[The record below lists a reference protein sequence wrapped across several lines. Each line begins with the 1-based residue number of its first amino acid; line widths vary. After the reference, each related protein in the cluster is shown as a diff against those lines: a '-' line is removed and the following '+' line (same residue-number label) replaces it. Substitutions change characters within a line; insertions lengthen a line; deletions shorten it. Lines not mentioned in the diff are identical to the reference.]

1 MTSGWRGHI
10 KEVAFILLIAVL
22 GVAIAG
28 YIFSRQNVSPPA
40 WLPVLGKQYF
50 HVDARFERAPGV
62 MPGQGQAVTIAGVTV
77 GKVDGVRLDQGQA
90 VVRLKIDEDHARIY
104 PDATML
110 LRPKTPLKDMIVEL
124 DPGTKASGRPLR
136 DGATLGVDATEPDV
150 NFDEVIRNLDAD
162 TRAQLA
168 ALLGEAGTAL
178 GGSGGRALARDLR
191 RFEPL
196 SRNAAKAS
204 ALLATR
210 GQLTR
215 RLVTNL
221 GRITKEL
228 GSSDAQLGRFVTAND
243 AMFSRFAA
251 QNDDLGAT
259 IRRLPDALATT
270 TTALQKA
277 GRLSATLSQGLPK
290 IRPATKGL
298 APALKELEP
307 MLRKTRPV
315 LEGQLRPFARDAQPT
330 AKALQPAVA
339 KLEKATPD
347 LNRLT
352 TVLNGLFD
360 AMAYDPPGNGPNDQ
374 SFLFYLPWAAHNTN
388 SVLSTQDAVGPLRRA
403 VLQYTCGSLNI
414 LENFRNYN
422 DPKTTTNNPT
432 MTALVGLLN
441 TPDFQTTCPQGI
453 GTK

>member
-10 KEVAFILLIAVL
+10 KEVAFILLIALL
-22 GVAIAG
+22 GVVIAG
-28 YIFSRQNVSPPA
+28 YIFSRQNVSPPT
-40 WLPVLGKQYF
+40 WLPVLGKKYF
-50 HVDARFERAPGV
+50 YVDARFERAAGV

-90 VVRLKIDEDHARIY
+90 VVRLKIDEDHSRIY

-110 LRPKTPLKDMIVEL
+110 LRPKTPLKDMIVEM
-124 DPGTKASGRPLR
+124 DPGTKSSGRPLK
-136 DGATLGVDATEPDV
+136 DGATLGVEATDPDV
-150 NFDEVIRNLDAD
+150 NFDEIIQNLDAD

-168 ALLGEAGTAL
+168 SLLGEAGTAL
-178 GGSGGRALARDLR
+178 GGEGGRALARDLR

-204 ALLATR
+204 ELLATR

-228 GSSDAQLGRFVTAND
+228 GSSDAQLARFVKGND

-251 QNDDLGAT
+251 QNDNLGET
-259 IRRLPDALATT
+259 IRRLPDALETT

-277 GRLSATLSQGLPK
+277 GRLSTTLSQGLPK

-298 APALKELEP
+298 APALKDLEP
-307 MLRKTRPV
+307 MLDKTTPV
-315 LEGQLRPFARDAQPT
+315 LKDQLRPFARDAQPT
-330 AKALQPAVA
+330 AKRLQPAVA

-347 LNRLT
+347 LNRFT
-352 TVLNGLFD
+352 KVLNALFD
-360 AMAYDPPGNGPNDQ
+360 AMAYDPPGNTAKDQ
-374 SFLFYLPWAAHNTN
+374 SYLFYLPWAGHNTN
-388 SVLSTQDAVGPLRRA
+388 SALSTQDAVGPLRRA
-403 VLQYTCGSLNI
+403 VVRYECGTLQI
-414 LENFRNYN
+414 LENFRNLS
-422 DPKTTTNNPT
+422 PTALTQNPT
-432 MTALVGLLN
+432 MTALLGLLN
-441 TPDFQTTCPQGI
+441 APAFEPTCPAKQN
-453 GTK
+453 TK